1 MYCEPPRARGES
13 ILQQVRGTGRAKDS
27 GHSLN
32 QSRAIYTMAFWG
44 RALPPRHA
52 HRLSETESEASPGP
66 TEHTQSHI
74 YTQTVQEWRSPGFH
88 RHWSLRVVEPE
99 AGVVK
104 ERLGSDSQVTWPL
117 NLRMYLYSMREL
129 AGSVTVTE
137 GNSVGQPG
145 RTWRRQ
151 TGARTAPG
159 GVVRG
164 REDQRIVRR
173 PVLERID
180 RAGDVDVLCV
190 SS

>member
-1 MYCEPPRARGES
+1 
-13 ILQQVRGTGRAKDS
+13 
-27 GHSLN
+27 
-32 QSRAIYTMAFWG
+32 MAFWG
-44 RALPPRHA
+44 CTLLPPRHA

-129 AGSVTVTE
+129 AGSVTVTG
-137 GNSVGQPG
+137 GNSVSQPG
-145 RTWRRQ
+145 RTCRRQ

-159 GVVRG
+159 GVPVGGEKER
-164 REDQRIVRR
+164 VVWR
-173 PVLERID
+173 PALERTGVT
-180 RAGDVDVLCV
+180 GDVDVLCATHSV
-190 SS
+190 RRLRNRCCQKGTHHPRPSWPGR